1 MNEKQNQYSD
11 TNSFYI
17 KVMSFCICIIVDI
30 IVNSITQFLNF
41 GNELANYDVY
51 NNYDQY
57 QDEYINVPEPD
68 HAECRIDDKYMCWVF
83 VFLQCSFIIIMI
95 FITLSIISK
104 TFYFQ
109 QGLLGLIIKKFKFAF
124 LMDFLYI
131 GLIISERLIMGY
143 RLNKNEKEYNITSIE
158 IWNKWYYIIAYVLK
172 YIAAFL
178 FYITNLDMCLELG
191 KPNYYKKDFSVI
203 PGI

>member
-11 TNSFYI
+11 TNSYYI

-41 GNELANYDVY
+41 GGELANYHVY
-51 NNYDQY
+51 DKVLKY
-57 QDEYINVPEPD
+57 QDEYVNVEEPP
-68 HAECRIDDKYMCWVF
+68 HAQCRIDDQYMCWVF
-83 VFLQCSFIIIMI
+83 VFLQCSFVIIMI

-109 QGLLGLIIKKFKFAF
+109 QGLLGVILKKFKFAF
-124 LMDFLYI
+124 GMDFLYI
-131 GLIISERLIMGY
+131 GLIIAERVTMGY
-143 RLNKNEKEYNITSIE
+143 NINKDDIKKNLNSITM
-158 IWNKWYYIIAYVLK
+158 WKKWYYIITYVLK
-172 YIAAFL
+172 FIGAFL

-191 KPNYYKKDFSVI
+191 KSDYYKKNFNVI
-203 PGI
+203 PGV